1 MNETKVNSSGLAKGS
16 KSLIYVVD
24 DEPMLLELA
33 AVVLEPLG
41 YTVKPFRDPDQALQ
55 TFTSARPRPALLI
68 TDYAMHT
75 MTGLDLIAACRDLEP
90 HQKVLLLSGT
100 VDERVYRGSASK
112 PDKFL
117 AKPYQA
123 RQLAGA
129 VRTLLEN

>member
-1 MNETKVNSSGLAKGS
+1 MNEAKVNGSGPAKGS
-16 KSLIYVVD
+16 KTLIYVVD

-41 YTVKPFRDPDQALQ
+41 YVVKPFRDPDQALQ
-55 TFTSARPRPALLI
+55 AFTSARPKPALLI

-75 MTGLDLIAACRDLEP
+75 MTGLDLIAACRDIEP

-100 VDERVYRGSASK
+100 VDERVYRDAASK

-123 RQLAGA
+123 KQLAGA
-129 VRTLLEN
+129 VKTLLEN

>member
-1 MNETKVNSSGLAKGS
+1 MNQAKANSSGSARNS
-16 KSLIYVVD
+16 KALIYVVD
-24 DEPMLLELA
+24 DEPRLLELA

-41 YTVKPFRDPDQALQ
+41 YTVKPFRDPDEALQ
-55 TFTSARPRPALLI
+55 AFNSADPKPALLI

-100 VDERVYRGSASK
+100 VDERVYRDVASK

-123 RQLAGA
+123 KQLVGA
-129 VRTLLEN
+129 VKSLLEN